1 MRKKLLIIGT
11 GFSGLAAAIKLKQ
24 EGEEDFLLLE
34 RSHEIGGVWRDNTYP
49 GCACD
54 VPSHL
59 YSFSFAP
66 HPDWTHFFARQNQIQ
81 EYLKDCVQRFHL
93 EPHIAFNQEV
103 MRAEWE
109 ESIAQWKV
117 TTAQGVYFAQILVVA
132 TGHLSEPHIPALRGI
147 ETFSGRVFHSAQ
159 WPKDFTANGRNIV
172 VVGTGASA
180 VQFIPQLQKTA
191 KAVTVFQRTP
201 PWILPRG
208 DREIGSRTRGLF
220 RQFPIL
226 QKLVRLKIYLKLELA
241 VLAFLNPQL
250 MKKAQEKALAHLR
263 AQVPNEK
270 MREALT
276 PQYVIGCK
284 RILLSDD
291 FYPALTE
298 QNVTLVTKG
307 LREVRPEGIVDTE
320 GVLHLAD
327 TLIFGTGFITKESPM
342 AARIFGKQGLSLSQ
356 SWKGHP
362 QAHLGA
368 MVSGFPNLFLMNGPN
383 TGLGHSSMVYMYEA
397 LADHLAKSL
406 FEMKKNHADIME
418 VRSLAQQAYAQQVAK
433 QMRTTVWET
442 GGCKS
447 WYLDSSG
454 KNSSLWPGYSF
465 RFRQLLKKLPS
476 GAYEFR
482 KISKG

>member
-24 EGEEDFLLLE
+24 KGEEDFLLLE
-34 RSHEIGGVWRDNTYP
+34 RSHEIGGVWRENTYP

-66 HPDWTHFFARQNQIQ
+66 YPDWTHFFARQNQIQ

-93 EPHIAFNQEV
+93 EQHIVFNQEV

-109 ESIAQWKV
+109 EATAQWNV
-117 TTAQGVYFAQILVVA
+117 TTAQGAYFAQILVLA

-191 KAVTVFQRTP
+191 KAVTVFQRAP

-208 DREIGSRTRGLF
+208 DHEIGSRTRGLF
-220 RQFPIL
+220 RRFPFL

-241 VLAFLNPQL
+241 VLAFLNPQM

-270 MREALT
+270 MQEALT

-307 LREVRPEGIVDTE
+307 LQEIRPEGVVDAE

-342 AARIFGKQGLSLSQ
+342 AVRIFGKQGVSLSQ

-362 QAHLGA
+362 QAHLGT

-397 LADHLAKSL
+397 LADLLAKSL
-406 FEMKKNHADIME
+406 FDMKKNHADIME
-418 VRSLAQQAYAQQVAK
+418 VRALAQQAYAQKVMEK
-433 QMRTTVWET
+433 MRTTVWET

-447 WYLDSSG
+447 WYLDSTG

-465 RFRQLLKKLPS
+465 RFRQLVKKNPS